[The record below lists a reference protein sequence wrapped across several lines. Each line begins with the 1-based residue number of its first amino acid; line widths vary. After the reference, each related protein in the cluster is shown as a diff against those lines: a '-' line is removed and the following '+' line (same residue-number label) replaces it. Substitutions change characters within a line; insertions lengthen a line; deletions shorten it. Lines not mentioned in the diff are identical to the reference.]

1 MHCKKVNPVLEDKQ
15 EMIALLTGVKSSK
28 KNYYTELKT
37 TVEQLRKKNIQL
49 EIINEVMK
57 SMKIDMSLDEML
69 QNVLDRLKVLL
80 HCERLSL
87 LLLRNHE
94 LVLTNVYPEGSRGL
108 KINSA
113 IPNRQS
119 LYWSALLN
127 KQIIF
132 QQLLNTSDVFFEKE
146 YLLDLD
152 IHNVIVLPIFIKN
165 KGIGVLSIGRQDP
178 SEWGLDD
185 LVFLEQLTDHLAVSI
200 ENTQLYHEVVR
211 GKQQWEDTFKA
222 VDDMIIVFDKNLNV
236 LQYNDSVRSFFQYN
250 ELSPSFALLRKEC
263 KSIIDETFRS
273 QMPGYRDIYFKNNSI
288 CETYTYP
295 VQNHQH
301 QVYGVILYLKDVTEK
316 RKMEAQLLHSG
327 KLAAIGEMA
336 AGIAHELNSPLTAI
350 LGNSQLL
357 LRNKEKDDPSSPLL
371 NDIKNCGDRCK
382 RIIKS
387 LLTFS
392 RQDEYIFGSFS
403 LNDGINQVLNIL
415 RYQLEKNEIMI
426 TLELDEDLPEIEGS
440 QQQIEQIIIN
450 LILNARD
457 ALELADKAKKEITII
472 TSQQEDEVQLIIM
485 DNGIGIEENRL
496 SEIFHPFHTTKEAEK
511 GTGLGLSVSFG
522 IANAHGGTLEVSSTV
537 KTGSTFTLRLP
548 LPLTQELEVGG

>member
-1 MHCKKVNPVLEDKQ
+1 
-15 EMIALLTGVKSSK
+15 
-28 KNYYTELKT
+28 
-37 TVEQLRKKNIQL
+37 
-49 EIINEVMK
+49 
-57 SMKIDMSLDEML
+57 
-69 QNVLDRLKVLL
+69 
-80 HCERLSL
+80 
-87 LLLRNHE
+87 
-94 LVLTNVYPEGSRGL
+94 
-108 KINSA
+108 
-113 IPNRQS
+113 
-119 LYWSALLN
+119 
-127 KQIIF
+127 
-132 QQLLNTSDVFFEKE
+132 
-146 YLLDLD
+146 
-152 IHNVIVLPIFIKN
+152 
-165 KGIGVLSIGRQDP
+165 
-178 SEWGLDD
+178 
-185 LVFLEQLTDHLAVSI
+185 LTDHLAVSI

-236 LQYNDSVRSFFQYN
+236 LQYNDSVRYFFPYN

-273 QMPGYRDIYFKNNSI
+273 QMPGYRDIYFKNNAI

-301 QVYGVILYLKDVTEK
+301 QLYGVILYLKDVTEK

-327 KLAAIGEMA
+327 KLAAIDEMA

-357 LRNKEKDDPSSPLL
+357 LRNKEKDDPSYPLL

-403 LNDGINQVLNIL
+403 LNDGINQVLNLL

-426 TLELDEDLPEIEGS
+426 TLKLDEDLPEIEGS

-472 TSQQEDEVQLIIM
+472 TSQQEDEVQLIIK
-485 DNGIGIEENRL
+485 DNGIGIEDNRL

-548 LPLTQELEVGG
+548 LPLSQELEVGG

>member
-1 MHCKKVNPVLEDKQ
+1 MLEDKQ

-28 KNYYTELKT
+28 KSYYTELKT

-57 SMKIDMSLDEML
+57 SMKIDMSLDEIL
-69 QNVLDRLKVLL
+69 QNVLDKLKVLL
-80 HCERLSL
+80 HCDRLSL
-87 LLLRNHE
+87 FLIQNNE
-94 LVLTNVYPEGSRGL
+94 LVLSNVYPVGSRGL
-108 KINSA
+108 AINSA
-113 IPNRQS
+113 IPKPTS

-127 KQIIF
+127 KKIIL
-132 QQLLNTSDVFFEKE
+132 QRLVDGSGDFFEKE
-146 YLLDLD
+146 YLLDLQV
-152 IHNVIVLPIFIKN
+152 NSVIVLPIFIKN

-178 SEWGLDD
+178 SEWGPDD
-185 LVFLEQLTDHLAVSI
+185 LLFLEQLTDHLAVSI

-236 LQYNDSVRSFFQYN
+236 LQFNDSVRSFFQLN
-250 ELSPSFALLRKEC
+250 EQSPSFAILRKEC
-263 KSIIDETFRS
+263 KSMIEETFHS
-273 QMPGYRDIYFKNNSI
+273 QKPGFRDIYFKNNSI
-288 CETYTYP
+288 CETSTYP

-357 LRNKEKDDPSSPLL
+357 LRNKVKDDPSYTLL
-371 NDIKNCGDRCK
+371 NDIKNCGVRCK

-403 LNDGINQVLNIL
+403 LNDGITQVLNLL
-415 RYQLEKNEIMI
+415 RYQLEKNEII
-426 TLELDEDLPEIEGS
+426 INLELDKSLPEIEGS

-450 LILNARD
+450 LILNSRD
-457 ALELADKAKKEITII
+457 ALELSDKVKKAITII
-472 TSQQEDEVQLIIM
+472 TAYQEDEVLLIIK

-522 IANAHGGTLEVSSTV
+522 IANAHGGTLQVSSTV
-537 KTGSTFTLRLP
+537 NIGSTFTLRLP
-548 LPLTQELEVGG
+548 LQRSHELGVGG